1 VRIAFT
7 VLAWS
12 YPLALHLFIYIHRLD
27 LAAFYLAVLLAWP
40 LAARLLTRQRPDP
53 INIVAAILAIALVTG
68 LRSHELIVFKFLP
81 TIFQLVMFLVFA
93 SSLREGQ
100 VPVITRM
107 VNLMRPAAGTAELD
121 YSRKVTIAWAVVFL
135 SMALVSAPLA
145 IFAPKEIWSWFVNIG
160 SYFVLG
166 TMFVGEFIV
175 RRRVL
180 GAEVDYSFVE
190 FLGNLIRMNPNKAM
204 MQRDKK

>member
-1 VRIAFT
+1 MRIAFT

-12 YPLALHLFIYIHRLD
+12 YPLALHLFIYLRRLD

-53 INIVAAILAIALVTG
+53 VNIVAALLAVALVTG

-100 VPVITRM
+100 TPVITRM
-107 VNLMRPAAGTAELD
+107 VNMMRPHAGAAELA
-121 YSRKVTIAWAVVFL
+121 YSRKVTVAWAIVFL
-135 SMALVSAPLA
+135 SMALISAPLA
-145 IFAPKEIWSWFVNIG
+145 IFAPKEVWSWFVNIG
-160 SYFVLG
+160 SYFILG
-166 TMFVGEFIV
+166 TMFVGEFFV

-180 GAEVDYSFVE
+180 GAAVDYSFVE
-190 FLGNLIRMNPNKAM
+190 FIKNLIRMNPNKAM
-204 MQRDKK
+204 MQRADK